1 MVTCDSLVYR
11 VLDIYGLKITAS
23 GIIFSFCF
31 LLATITTEV
40 YGYKYGGRIIWIIVF
55 CQTIYTALLNIFSI
69 IQPTNN
75 HIAYAYH
82 ELYGSFW
89 RVMIGTWVSVPIS
102 YFCNGFI
109 VSKLKIFFNGR
120 FFFIRYTISVAIAQF
135 LLLVSAYSISISS
148 MYKIEDLIL
157 IIATTWSYKVIMSIV
172 LLPIGIYLSGLVK
185 RIEGVDYYDWSTSYN
200 PFNVFKTE
208 SDNLNRNTYRNRK
221 NGCNSNN

>member
-1 MVTCDSLVYR
+1 
-11 VLDIYGLKITAS
+11 
-23 GIIFSFCF
+23 
-31 LLATITTEV
+31 
-40 YGYKYGGRIIWIIVF
+40 
-55 CQTIYTALLNIFSI
+55 
-69 IQPTNN
+69 
-75 HIAYAYH
+75 
-82 ELYGSFW
+82 
-89 RVMIGTWVSVPIS
+89 
-102 YFCNGFI
+102 
-109 VSKLKIFFNGR
+109 
-120 FFFIRYTISVAIAQF
+120 
-135 LLLVSAYSISISS
+135 